1 MTVGRRPVFFLIVAA
16 ICLVMIPP
24 TPSEFRVLNVAM
36 ASLAFFWSVAL
47 ALEEL
52 SNARRE
58 SRRDGPTNGGV
69 TRA

>member
-1 MTVGRRPVFFLIVAA
+1 MTVGRRPIFFLIVSA

-36 ASLAFFWSVAL
+36 AALAFFWSLAL

-58 SRRDGPTNGGV
+58 SRRRGPRNGSV

>member
-1 MTVGRRPVFFLIVAA
+1 MTVGRRPIFFLIVAA

-24 TPSEFRVLNVAM
+24 TPTEFRVLNVAM
-36 ASLAFFWSVAL
+36 ATLAFFWSVAL

-58 SRRDGPTNGGV
+58 TRRHEPPNGPV

>member
-1 MTVGRRPVFFLIVAA
+1 MTVGRRPIFFLIVAA

-58 SRRDGPTNGGV
+58 IRRRGPPNGPV